1 MPSSKKTQKPLDSKK
16 PDQVTKTVSDI
27 FAKIQAKT
35 KIDNKKVDEWQKKW
49 LAMPEKRAKY
59 EHLKDAPEIV
69 GEELFAM
76 CNDIIDF
83 IQKQEGGKSTVFKK
97 LKVKGGVF
105 FKQSLDFLK
114 QQYKKGKEFIEKE
127 TKAKPPKK

>member
-1 MPSSKKTQKPLDSKK
+1 MPPPQKPSGAKK

-35 KIDNKKVDEWQKKW
+35 KVDNKKVDEWQKKW
-49 LAMPEKRAKY
+49 LTMPEKRTKY
-59 EHLKDAPEIV
+59 KHLEDAPQIA

-83 IQKQEGGKSTVFKK
+83 IQKQEGGKSTVPKK
-97 LKVKGGVF
+97 LKAKGGLF

-114 QQYKKGKEFIEKE
+114 QQYKKSKEFIKKE

>member
-1 MPSSKKTQKPLDSKK
+1 MTSSQKPTKPSGAKK
-16 PDQVTKTVSDI
+16 PDQVAKTVSDI

-35 KIDNKKVDEWQKKW
+35 KVDNKKVDEWQKKW
-49 LAMPEKRAKY
+49 LAMPEKRTKY
-59 EHLKDAPEIV
+59 KHLEDVPQIA

-76 CNDIIDF
+76 CNDVIDF
-83 IQKQEGGKSTVFKK
+83 IQKQEGGKSTALKK
-97 LKVKGGVF
+97 LKEKGGVF

-127 TKAKPPKK
+127 AKAKPPKK